1 MSNNTDASG
10 VIAGFVYQIFYF
22 LYRLLKIQDGE
33 TVSLEKIDDV
43 GAEGGGMQTYY
54 QLKHSINSR
63 PSAIKRMTDRDN
75 DLWKTLNMWVSNVR
89 KKGDDESQ
97 RQWIEESE
105 FVLISN
111 KSVEN
116 NRLYELIKAYKT
128 EESKWSELEQ
138 YLSKQAAK
146 EPKEGDARKD
156 GAKNIYSYTKNVN
169 EYALKKELLRHVT
182 IEFESDEEL
191 EAKVNSELQHG
202 KFIPEKRVN
211 DMRLMLKGLLTEK
224 MLKRETEYTMKSFA
238 DEFGPLFNDMRTRK
252 FIPLN
257 RDVILPVR
265 PMDQTFVRQLQGV
278 DASRSHDLQEV
289 IRMTEQK
296 LAFENDYNAA
306 NKMSGIHDQR
316 QFEQDLHTE
325 WRNIFDD
332 YNGDLTFM
340 SDEEEKKQAGK
351 KVLKEVKKLKL
362 KYSQEDIG
370 PTESNGCFFH
380 FSDGKEPQIGWRCD
394 WESLYNG
401 KEWTTD

>member
-54 QLKHSINSR
+54 QLKHSINSK
-63 PSAIKRMTDRDN
+63 PSAVKRMVDRDN
-75 DLWKTLNMWVSNVR
+75 DLWKTLNMWVNKV
-89 KKGDDESQ
+89 KEKGDDESQ

-111 KSVEN
+111 KTAEN

-138 YLSKQAAK
+138 YLSEQAAK
-146 EPKEGDARKD
+146 KPKEGDARKD

-169 EYALKKELLRHVT
+169 EYALNKELLRHVT

-191 EAKVNSELQHG
+191 EAKVNSELQYG

-211 DMRLMLKGLLTEK
+211 DMRLMLKGLLMEK
-224 MLKRETEYTMKSFA
+224 ILKQEAEYTKESFA
-238 DEFGPLFNDMRTRK
+238 GEFGPLFNDMRIRK

-257 RDVILPVR
+257 REVVLPEQ
-265 PMDQTFVRQLQGV
+265 PMEQTFVKQLQGV
-278 DASRSHDLQEV
+278 DAPRSHVLQEV

-332 YNGDLTFM
+332 YNGDLTSM
-340 SDEEEKKQAGK
+340 SDEEDKSQAGK
-351 KVLKEVKKLKL
+351 MVLKEVKKVKL
-362 KYSQEDIG
+362 KYGQEDIG
-370 PTESNGCFFH
+370 PTESNGCFYH

-394 WESLYNG
+394 WESLYDG

>member
-138 YLSKQAAK
+138 YLSEQAAK

-370 PTESNGCFFH
+370 QQNRMVASFIF
-380 FSDGKEPQIGWRCD
+380 RMVR
-394 WESLYNG
+394 SLR
-401 KEWTTD
+401 

>member
-138 YLSKQAAK
+138 YLSEQAAK

-325 WRNIFDD
+325 WSNIFDD

>member
-116 NRLYELIKAYKT
+116 NQLYELIKAYKT

-138 YLSKQAAK
+138 YLSEQAAK

>member
-1 MSNNTDASG
+1 
-10 VIAGFVYQIFYF
+10 
-22 LYRLLKIQDGE
+22 
-33 TVSLEKIDDV
+33 
-43 GAEGGGMQTYY
+43 
-54 QLKHSINSR
+54 
-63 PSAIKRMTDRDN
+63 
-75 DLWKTLNMWVSNVR
+75 
-89 KKGDDESQ
+89 
-97 RQWIEESE
+97 
-105 FVLISN
+105 
-111 KSVEN
+111 
-116 NRLYELIKAYKT
+116 
-128 EESKWSELEQ
+128 
-138 YLSKQAAK
+138 
-146 EPKEGDARKD
+146 
-156 GAKNIYSYTKNVN
+156 
-169 EYALKKELLRHVT
+169 
-182 IEFESDEEL
+182 
-191 EAKVNSELQHG
+191 
-202 KFIPEKRVN
+202 
-211 DMRLMLKGLLTEK
+211 MRLMLKGLLTEK

>member
-1 MSNNTDASG
+1 M
-10 VIAGFVYQIFYF
+10 
-22 LYRLLKIQDGE
+22 
-33 TVSLEKIDDV
+33 SLEKIDDV

-63 PSAIKRMTDRDN
+63 PSAIKRMKDRDN

-138 YLSKQAAK
+138 YLSEQAAK

>member
-138 YLSKQAAK
+138 YLSEQAAK

-325 WRNIFDD
+325 WRNMFDD

>member
-138 YLSKQAAK
+138 YLSEQAAK

-202 KFIPEKRVN
+202 KFIPKKRVN

>member
-22 LYRLLKIQDGE
+22 LYRLLMIQDGE

-43 GAEGGGMQTYY
+43 GAEGGGKQTYY
-54 QLKHSINSR
+54 QLKHSINSK
-63 PSAIKRMTDRDN
+63 PSAVKRMMDRDK
-75 DLWKTLNMWVSNVR
+75 DLWKTLNMWVNKVK

-111 KSVEN
+111 KTAEN

-138 YLSKQAAK
+138 YLSEQAAK

-156 GAKNIYSYTKNVN
+156 GVKNIYYYTKNVN
-169 EYALKKELLRHVT
+169 DYALKKELLRHVT

-191 EAKVNSELQHG
+191 EAKVNSELQYG

-211 DMRLMLKGLLTEK
+211 DIRLMLKGLMMEK
-224 MLKRETEYTMKSFA
+224 IQKQEAEYTKESFA
-238 DEFGPLFNDMRTRK
+238 GEFGPLFNDMRSRK
-252 FIPLN
+252 FIPLK
-257 RDVILPVR
+257 REVVLQEQ
-265 PMDQTFVRQLQGV
+265 PMEQTFVKQLQGV
-278 DASRSHDLQEV
+278 DAPRSHDLQEV
-289 IRMTEQK
+289 IRMTKKK

-316 QFEQDLHTE
+316 QFEMDMHTE

-332 YNGDLTFM
+332 CNGDLTST
-340 SDEEEKKQAGK
+340 SDEEDKRQAGK
-351 KVLKEVKKLKL
+351 MVLKEVKKVKL
-362 KYSQEDIG
+362 KYDQEDIG
-370 PTESNGCFFH
+370 PTDSNGCFYH

>member
-138 YLSKQAAK
+138 YLSEQAAK